1 MNRRLRQHEDA
12 QAAVLARMDAARA
25 EFLSGARALRVPAS
39 ARTSKK
45 YRVIGIARTVL
56 QTSDTA
62 LIAAL
67 VAGSVVIGPRR
78 LFGIAIR
85 AALTAWVTRTV
96 SAFAGRKVRPV
107 TDR

>member
-39 ARTSKK
+39 AAAWEK
-45 YRVIGIARTVL
+45 YRVTGIARTLL
-56 QTSDTA
+56 QTSNTA

-78 LFGIAIR
+78 LLGIAIR
-85 AALTAWVTRTV
+85 AAVTAWVTRTV
-96 SAFAGRKVRPV
+96 STFAGRTVRPV

>member
-1 MNRRLRQHEDA
+1 MSRRLRQHEDA
-12 QAAVLARMDAARA
+12 QAAVLARMDAARI
-25 EFLSGARALRVPAS
+25 EFLSGARALQVPAS
-39 ARTSKK
+39 ARTSAK
-45 YRVIGIARTVL
+45 YRVTGIARTVL
-56 QTSDTA
+56 QTSTTA

-85 AALTAWVTRTV
+85 AALTARVTRT
-96 SAFAGRKVRPV
+96 VRPV

>member
-39 ARTSKK
+39 ARTSEK
-45 YRVIGIARTVL
+45 YRVTGMARTVL
-56 QTSDTA
+56 QTSNTA

>member
-1 MNRRLRQHEDA
+1 MNRRLQQHEDA

-39 ARTSKK
+39 AGTSEK
-45 YRVIGIARTVL
+45 YRFTGIARTVL
-56 QTSDTA
+56 QTPNTA
-62 LIAAL
+62 VIAAL
-67 VAGSVVIGPRR
+67 VASSVVIGPRR

-85 AALTAWVTRTV
+85 VDMAAWVTRTV